1 MHPARSGSRQRQRL
15 QWIGMLLFC
24 CWLCLLSAM
33 SQAQDHFQVNDLCD
47 VKIDYIQKVQV
58 QNPSQMPASG
68 WQSVSLPDNWQRNWK
83 DYHGGAWYKIVWD
96 WSCQDNIRLAEPIA
110 FSIDYINSAGAV
122 FLNGDLLW
130 SDQHLQEPLSKSWN
144 MPRYWILP
152 ISGLNKGSNEIL
164 VYVQGYSFQ
173 NAGLGKIEFNNVLVN
188 SQKHLGE
195 IWDRRTLFQMNMIF
209 SAMIG
214 IICFIV
220 WQFRR
225 SETTF
230 GWLAGTQFIPMDS
243 VYFQYADHR
252 KLSVSLQHRGQQSQY
267 ALFYCLYPLF

>member
-15 QWIGMLLFC
+15 QWIGILLFC
-24 CWLCLLSAM
+24 CWLCLLSGM

-83 DYHGGAWYKIVWD
+83 DYHGGAWYKIVWN

-230 GWLAGTQFIPMDS
+230 GWLA
-243 VYFQYADHR
+243 
-252 KLSVSLQHRGQQSQY
+252 LSSFL
-267 ALFYCLYPLF
+267 